1 MDSASTRD
9 DRQTVRCQ
17 RDLPADPDPAPARD
31 VHGGRAVCNGPSNY
45 LYNAYSAV
53 PVAITV
59 EGANILTRTLIVFGQ
74 GAIRCH
80 PWLLKEIDAAGEQD
94 YTLGLAKFDRAIR
107 GHIGDILSNIARAF
121 FKNLT
126 GGLVGSDPSIGEV
139 NYWYAQLERASAS
152 FATVADLSL
161 AQLGG
166 ALKRKERLSGRF
178 ADAFAQLYLLSAS
191 LKRFEDDGRPQ
202 AELPV
207 IEYVCTAGLKAF
219 YDALDEILQNLPS
232 RSSAWLLR
240 RIVFP
245 WRCGH
250 RSAKNG
256 LRTVRTVH
264 HRAGSRCHRTRT
276 AYRW

>member
-1 MDSASTRD
+1 M
-9 DRQTVRCQ
+9 
-17 RDLPADPDPAPARD
+17 
-31 VHGGRAVCNGPSNY
+31 
-45 LYNAYSAV
+45 
-53 PVAITV
+53 
-59 EGANILTRTLIVFGQ
+59 
-74 GAIRCH
+74 
-80 PWLLKEIDAAGEQD
+80 
-94 YTLGLAKFDRAIR
+94 
-107 GHIGDILSNIARAF
+107 
-121 FKNLT
+121 
-126 GGLVGSDPSIGEV
+126 VGSDPSIGEV

-207 IEYVCTAGLKAF
+207 IEYVCTAGLKTF
-219 YDALDEILQNLPS
+219 YDSLDEILQNLPS

-245 WRCGH
+245 WGRTWRGPSDKLGNQVADLLVS
-250 RSAKNG
+250 SAAFRGKLSHGMYFNDSADDVIG
-256 LRTVRTVH
+256 CLEHAAKLVEQSEPAAKKVREAVSEGKIAAYEDDLFDAALAAGVIGEQEVLLLRDTERAVR
-264 HRAGSRCHRTRT
+264 RAIDVDDFSSDELWTDSTTHQ
-276 AYRW
+276 AA